1 MVKHTKKLDELKMSL
16 KIRQCLIEV
25 EESVLKI
32 NLIFIMK
39 PLFILV
45 TLWKVKYKIKNNWK

>member
-1 MVKHTKKLDELKMSL
+1 
-16 KIRQCLIEV
+16 LIEV

>member
-45 TLWKVKYKIKNNWK
+45 TL